1 LLSLFLAAITA
12 LFCRLPIDYKAKR
25 DPIIK
30 LMNSKAMAS
39 WSGGK
44 DSCLALWRAQKLG
57 MNITHLLTAL
67 DESGLKTRSHG
78 VSKALILAQG
88 EALGIHNEF
97 ISASWQDYERDF
109 ISKLEQLHADGI
121 TQAIFGDI
129 DLIPHRE
136 WEEKVCTLANMS
148 ALLPLWN
155 ENRVSLVNE
164 FLNAGFKAR
173 VTCVDGRFLDESF
186 VGLEFDAQFI
196 ASLPAGVDACGEN
209 GEFHTFVYD
218 GPNFSQ
224 PVRWRSLGKQ
234 KYVSPIE
241 YGQLSYYF
249 DLLDSEIDCQN

>member
-1 LLSLFLAAITA
+1 
-12 LFCRLPIDYKAKR
+12 
-25 DPIIK
+25 
-30 LMNSKAMAS
+30 MHNKAMVS

-44 DSCLALWRAQKLG
+44 DSCLALWRAQKFG
-57 MNITHLLTAL
+57 INTSHLLTAL

-88 EALGIHNEF
+88 EALDIHNEF
-97 ISASWQDYERDF
+97 ISASWQDYEEDF
-109 ISKLEQLHADGI
+109 ISKLKQLHTEGI

-136 WEEKVCTLANMS
+136 WEEKVCASANIT

-155 ENRVSLVNE
+155 ENRLVLVNE

-186 VGLEFDAQFI
+186 VGLEFDTQFI
-196 ASLPAGVDACGEN
+196 AGLPKGVDACGEN

-241 YGQLSYYF
+241 YGQHSYYF
-249 DLLDSEIDCQN
+249 DLLDTDCPTKTAD

>member
-1 LLSLFLAAITA
+1 LTA
-12 LFCRLPIDYKAKR
+12 FTTLFCRLPTDYKANQ
-25 DPIIK
+25 DHIIK
-30 LMNSKAMAS
+30 LVNRKAMAS

-44 DSCLALWRAQKLG
+44 DSCLALWRAQSMG
-57 MNITHLLTAL
+57 INITHLLTAL

-88 EALGIHNEF
+88 QALGIHNDF
-97 ISASWQDYERDF
+97 ISASWQDYEQEF
-109 ISKLEQLHADGI
+109 ISKLQQLHAEGI

-136 WEEKVCTLANMS
+136 WEEKVCASASMT

-155 ENRVSLVNE
+155 ESRLSLVNE
-164 FLNAGFKAR
+164 FLEAGFKAR
-173 VTCVDGRFLDESF
+173 VTCVDGRFLDGSF

-196 ASLPAGVDACGEN
+196 ASLPEGVDACGEN

-234 KYVSPIE
+234 TYVSLPE
-241 YGQLSYYF
+241 YGQHSYYF
-249 DLLDSEIDCQN
+249 DLLDSI

>member
-1 LLSLFLAAITA
+1 LSLFLDAITT
-12 LFCRLPIDYKAKR
+12 LFRRLSIDYKAKR

-30 LMNSKAMAS
+30 LMNNKAMVS

-88 EALGIHNEF
+88 KSLGMCNEF
-97 ISASWQDYERDF
+97 ISASWQDYEEDF
-109 ISKLEQLHADGI
+109 ISKLEELHVDGI

-136 WEEKVCTLANMS
+136 WEEKVCTLANMT

-155 ENRVSLVNE
+155 DNRVSLVNE

-196 ASLPAGVDACGEN
+196 ASLPEGVDPCGEN

-249 DLLDSEIDCQN
+249 DLLDTEIDCQN

>member
-1 LLSLFLAAITA
+1 LLSLFLAALTV
-12 LFCRLPIDYKAKR
+12 LFFKLSTDYKAGH

-88 EALGIHNEF
+88 EALGMHNEF
-97 ISASWQDYERDF
+97 ISSSWQDYEEDF
-109 ISKLEQLHADGI
+109 ISKLEQVHAEGI

-136 WEEKVCTLANMS
+136 WEEKVCASANIT

-155 ENRVSLVNE
+155 ENRLLLVNE

-196 ASLPAGVDACGEN
+196 AGLPVGVDACGEN

-234 KYVSPIE
+234 KYVSPPK
-241 YGQLSYYF
+241 YGQLNYYF
-249 DLLDSEIDCQN
+249 DLLDTDINYQN